1 MDRISLPQT
10 VGSLKFHVE
19 VNGVLRSD
27 HPWQWGVLGAATKLT
42 SATLRDQGDNKV
54 SSRGQLELIRC
65 DHWAAC
71 GADLLNK
78 SHATERVNAG
88 SGSDG

>member
-65 DHWAAC
+65 DHWA
-71 GADLLNK
+71 K
-78 SHATERVNAG
+78 
-88 SGSDG
+88 